1 MADKLDKSTFEIF
14 SKLDYLELFY
24 IAGEEGLTA
33 NEVAKELPDLYAQ
46 QRKTVETNLRRFY
59 HQQLLK
65 RVKEGREY
73 RYFLTKQGLDRYSY
87 FTELKEV

>member
-1 MADKLDKSTFEIF
+1 MKSAITIF
-14 SKLDYLELFY
+14 SKLGYLTLFY
-24 IAGEEGLTA
+24 VAGEEGLTA
-33 NEVAKELPDLYAQ
+33 NEASEELPNLYAQ

-73 RYFLTKQGLDRYSY
+73 RYSLTKQGLDRYSY
-87 FTELKEV
+87 LCAQRKK